1 LIGKLVK
8 GSRKSLPASPA
19 SPSFRIR
26 ITRPGTDF
34 DVSETKNRLR
44 STDSA
49 REAEKRARD
58 YFDALKSGG

>member
-1 LIGKLVK
+1 VVV
-8 GSRKSLPASPA
+8 
-19 SPSFRIR
+19 
-26 ITRPGTDF
+26 TTCVNGTDF

>member
-1 LIGKLVK
+1 VK
-8 GSRKSLPASPA
+8 GSRKSRPASPA

-34 DVSETKNRLR
+34 DLSETKNRLR

>member
-1 LIGKLVK
+1 MLRLTPREG
-8 GSRKSLPASPA
+8 PAAAPRFRTIQVCPKDWPPA
-19 SPSFRIR
+19 LRQAELC
-26 ITRPGTDF
+26 G
-34 DVSETKNRLR
+34 KNRLR